1 MGIASFRR
9 NAADVSS
16 LYNVW
21 EADVSVGFMK
31 WRLSRLT
38 VHFSRGRTPGLIS
51 YRENNETSFYNE
63 VLFTY

>member
-1 MGIASFRR
+1 MCQS
-9 NAADVSS
+9 
-16 LYNVW
+16 
-21 EADVSVGFMK
+21 GFMK